1 MLFCI
6 NYYFITETISRGT
19 GKLVANGAMYFGVV
33 NVSPD
38 AVEEVTS
45 NVLDTVTNMISY
57 ADRKGYIPKETGH
70 YHTRM
75 VFEITGSSFFKEK
88 NTYIL
93 TFCHAGIHETESSH
107 FFTRGFFH

>member
-1 MLFCI
+1 MLA
-6 NYYFITETISRGT
+6 
-19 GKLVANGAMYFGVV
+19 ANAAMYFGVV

-75 VFEITGSSFFKEK
+75 VFEITGSSYLKER

-93 TFCHAGIHETESSH
+93 TFCYAGIHETESYH
-107 FFTRGFFH
+107 IFATGFLY